1 MQWNFNVQRELP
13 GGLTAMVGYV
23 GSRGVHQP
31 YRVEDA
37 DIVLPTLTSAGYLWP
52 NPIGSGQR
60 INNNWGQIAS
70 IFWVG
75 KSSYDALQTKITKQ
89 ASHGLEFGGSY
100 TFGKSLDSSST
111 SLVGDAF
118 SNSVSSLPWFDIRR
132 SHGPSDFD
140 IRHNV
145 TLHGT
150 WEIPQNKSLTG
161 LRGYLANGYQLGAI
175 LEASS
180 GTPFTVGFG
189 GDALG
194 LNSTDPTL
202 DVPSVLTTPNCN
214 SLVNPGQ
221 VNYVK
226 TECFIIPRATPDI
239 AANCV
244 HAAGDGNS
252 CLNLLGNLGRNRLVG
267 PGLVNL
273 DFSIFKNNKIRRISE
288 TFNAQ
293 FRVEIF
299 NILNRTNFAPPV
311 DNLAI
316 FDGDGTSLSPQYVP
330 NPGTAGQI
338 TSTSTSS
345 RQIQFALKL
354 IW

>member
-1 MQWNFNVQRELP
+1 M
-13 GGLTAMVGYV
+13 
-23 GSRGVHQP
+23 
-31 YRVEDA
+31 
-37 DIVLPTLTSAGYLWP
+37 PTLTSAGYLWP
-52 NPIGSGQR
+52 KDKGSVPR
-60 INNNWGQIAS
+60 LNENWGQIAS

-161 LRGYLANGYQLGAI
+161 LRGYLVNGYELGAI

-194 LNSTDPTL
+194 LQSTDPTL